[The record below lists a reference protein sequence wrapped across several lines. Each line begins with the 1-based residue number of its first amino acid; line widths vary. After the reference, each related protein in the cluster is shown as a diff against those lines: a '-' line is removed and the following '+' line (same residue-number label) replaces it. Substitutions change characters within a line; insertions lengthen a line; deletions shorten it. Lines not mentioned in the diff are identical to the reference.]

1 MHTNEGTLRAYLDG
15 ELSQQACNAVAA
27 HLREC
32 GACRK
37 QLEALASRVSATSGH
52 LQALAPRGTELPA
65 PAPIALSRLHAR
77 LSDEHSQPVSSYRPK
92 EGGLSTMFQRMFNS
106 KYRAVWAGLAIIVIV
121 GLLFTLA
128 PVQAAASEFLGLFR
142 VRKFAI
148 VSVNPA
154 DLQDLNR
161 IGGQIDKLL
170 SDQVTVVKQP
180 GEMVTVANADEASQK
195 AGIRVRLPSA
205 LNDQPKLYVQDG
217 VDIKLKVDLARV
229 QAILD
234 AAGRNDIK
242 LPQALD
248 GSNVEFIVPPVVV
261 AEYGSSSYG
270 ADYVTLMQLASP
282 TVDAPAGVNLAQ
294 IGEAMLQ
301 LLGLSP
307 AEARHFARSIDWS
320 STLVIPM
327 PTDAGSFRDVNV
339 DGTQGVLIE
348 SRTQYRGTRRT
359 QYTLLWQKN
368 DVVYSLVW
376 WNDASRGMEI
386 ANSLK

>member
-15 ELSQQACNAVAA
+15 ELSQPACNTVAA

-37 QLEALASRVSATSGH
+37 QLEALASRASATSGH
-52 LQALAPRGTELPA
+52 LQALTPRGAERPA

-77 LSDEHSQPVSSYRPK
+77 LSDEHSQPVSSYRPE
-92 EGGLSTMFQRMFNS
+92 EGGFSAMFQRMFNR
-106 KYRAVWAGLAIIVIV
+106 KYRAVWAGLAVIVII

-148 VSVNPA
+148 VAINPA
-154 DLQDLNR
+154 DLQDLNQ

-180 GEMVTVANADEASQK
+180 GETVTVASTAEASQK

-205 LNDQPKLYVQDG
+205 LDQPKLRVQDG
-217 VDIKLKVDLARV
+217 VDIKLQVDLARI

-234 AAGRNDIK
+234 AAGRSDIR

-248 GSNVEFIVPPVVV
+248 GSNVEFVIPPMVT

-270 ADYVTLMQLASP
+270 ADYVMLVQLASP
-282 TVDAPAGVNLAQ
+282 TVDAPAGINLAQ

-348 SRTQYRGTRRT
+348 SRPQSRSMRRT

-368 DVVYSLVW
+368 DVVYGLVW
-376 WNDASRGMEI
+376 WNDATRGIEI
-386 ANSLK
+386 ANSLR